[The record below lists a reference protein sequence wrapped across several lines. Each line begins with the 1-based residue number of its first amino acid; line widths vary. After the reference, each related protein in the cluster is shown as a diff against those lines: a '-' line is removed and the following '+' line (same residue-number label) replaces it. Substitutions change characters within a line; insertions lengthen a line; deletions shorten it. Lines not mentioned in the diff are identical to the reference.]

1 MKTPFLTYFFAI
13 TLITSIALP
22 TYFSL
27 SEKGCEYSLVI
38 TDFEDDS
45 EQSEKNHDSDVKI
58 FHFFQTTFPS
68 NRFESKHKLFICLVS
83 IVRCHLRLIPLP
95 QNKLNNFVQHI

>member
-1 MKTPFLTYFFAI
+1 MKTAFLTYFFAI

-22 TYFSL
+22 TYLSL

-58 FHFFQTTFPS
+58 IHFFQTTFPS
-68 NRFESKHKLFICLVS
+68 NRFESKHK
-83 IVRCHLRLIPLP
+83 IVYLSSQYSTLSLKVDSPP
-95 QNKLNNFVQHI
+95 PEQA